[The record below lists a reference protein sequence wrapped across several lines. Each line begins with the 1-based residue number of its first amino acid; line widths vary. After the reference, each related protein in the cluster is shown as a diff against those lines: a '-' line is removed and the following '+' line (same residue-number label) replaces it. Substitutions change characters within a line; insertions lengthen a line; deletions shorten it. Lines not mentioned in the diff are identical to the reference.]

1 MTNADLDELGR
12 HRIAEIR
19 LRRIRT
25 RWPRLLGRNATLP
38 EHGYGAEPFV
48 REIVT
53 DRGSTGWG
61 ISRRLPPDEAAKL
74 VGRRLD
80 ELFDP
85 AVGVIAD
92 EALPLDRALHDLAGV
107 ILGVPVYE
115 MLGGAGEAAVGVY
128 SGAVYMDDI
137 TPAYAPGGVG
147 VVVGHCRQDYDYG
160 YRAFKLKIGRGHRWM
175 EPEAGLARDIEVTR
189 AVRQQLPDCEMLV
202 DANNG
207 YECGGFVRYFE
218 AVADCCL
225 YTIEEPF
232 HENRDDL
239 RRLRDAIEKHCPTT
253 TVTEGE
259 SNADVELLLELASEG
274 LVQLLNLDI
283 GGYGFTAWRRL
294 APRAIEHGLL
304 LSPHTFNL
312 EFKTCYAAHLLAA
325 TGHAALLESIPEEAE
340 GVDTGGYRLEEGVLH
355 VPDAPGFG
363 LRLVWARTYDEHG
376 VDDSGFKLVT

>member
-1 MTNADLDELGR
+1 
-12 HRIAEIR
+12 
-19 LRRIRT
+19 
-25 RWPRLLGRNATLP
+25 
-38 EHGYGAEPFV
+38 
-48 REIVT
+48 
-53 DRGSTGWG
+53 
-61 ISRRLPPDEAAKL
+61 LPPDEAAKL

-115 MLGGAGEAAVGVY
+115 MLGGAKSTAVGVY
-128 SGAVYMDDI
+128 SGAIYMDDI
-137 TPAYAPGGVG
+137 TPAYAPGGVR
-147 VVVGHCRQDYDYG
+147 VVVEHCRQDYDYG

-189 AVRQQLPDCEMLV
+189 AVREQFPECEILV

-207 YECGGFVRYFE
+207 YDCGGFLRYFE
-218 AVADCCL
+218 AVADCRL

-239 RRLRDAIEKHCPTT
+239 RRLRDAIEKHAPAT

-259 SNADVELLLELASEG
+259 SNADVELLLRLASEG

-294 APRAIEHGLL
+294 APLERSAPTGRCWGAGIPVATRAPIRRTWSSWPGASLAGSLKEAGDVFACHVSRRGAVYFPALGL
-304 LSPHTFNL
+304 SGATSTSTRPSSAITF
-312 EFKTCYAAHLLAA
+312 FTWAPFPGMHHLIVTGPA
-325 TGHAALLESIPEEAE
+325 T
-340 GVDTGGYRLEEGVLH
+340 
-355 VPDAPGFG
+355 
-363 LRLVWARTYDEHG
+363 
-376 VDDSGFKLVT
+376 